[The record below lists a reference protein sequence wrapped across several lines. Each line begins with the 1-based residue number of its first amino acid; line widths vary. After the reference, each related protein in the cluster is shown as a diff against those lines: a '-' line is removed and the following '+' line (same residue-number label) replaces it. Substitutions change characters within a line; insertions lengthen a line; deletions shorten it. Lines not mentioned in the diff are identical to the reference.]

1 MNRCTQHDSP
11 GCRMRCHNPHIPSAT
26 NRAAPTIRP
35 HAGLP
40 LETMSTTVNIPAAI
54 KPRDGR
60 FGSGPSK
67 IRPEQIAAIDAG
79 ATTLMGTSHRQT
91 PIRQLV
97 ASIREGLT
105 EFFHIPQGYEIALG
119 NGGASAFWEMA
130 CASLISRRAAFGT
143 YGSFSAKFASSAANA
158 PFLEQPAI
166 FEGQPG
172 TYRIPEFTEG
182 VDAYCWAHNETST
195 GVAAPVQRV
204 PGSAESG
211 ALTLIDA
218 TSAAGALPVDIAQTD
233 AYYFSPQKAFGSD
246 GGLWVAVL
254 SPAAIERAATVEA
267 TAHLEGAQ
275 RWVPPFLSLT
285 QALSNSRK
293 DQTLNTPAVATLIM
307 MENQIRWL
315 NDNGGLD
322 WSSARCAESASILY
336 SWAEHSDYAHPFV
349 TDPTARSNAVV
360 TIDLNDA
367 VSASEVLSI
376 LRGNGIVDAA
386 GYRKLGRN
394 QLRVGV
400 FPSVE
405 PADVM
410 ALTQCVDYVVEHMA

>member
-130 CASLISRRAAFGT
+130 CASLISRRAACGT
-143 YGSFSAKFASSAANA
+143 YGSFSVKFASSSANA

-166 FEGQPG
+166 F
-172 TYRIPEFTEG
+172 
-182 VDAYCWAHNETST
+182 
-195 GVAAPVQRV
+195 
-204 PGSAESG
+204 
-211 ALTLIDA
+211 
-218 TSAAGALPVDIAQTD
+218 
-233 AYYFSPQKAFGSD
+233 
-246 GGLWVAVL
+246 
-254 SPAAIERAATVEA
+254 
-267 TAHLEGAQ
+267 
-275 RWVPPFLSLT
+275 
-285 QALSNSRK
+285 
-293 DQTLNTPAVATLIM
+293 
-307 MENQIRWL
+307 
-315 NDNGGLD
+315 
-322 WSSARCAESASILY
+322 
-336 SWAEHSDYAHPFV
+336 
-349 TDPTARSNAVV
+349 
-360 TIDLNDA
+360 
-367 VSASEVLSI
+367 
-376 LRGNGIVDAA
+376 
-386 GYRKLGRN
+386 
-394 QLRVGV
+394 
-400 FPSVE
+400 
-405 PADVM
+405 
-410 ALTQCVDYVVEHMA
+410 